1 MFAFLNVATTNLYA
15 SAKAEKK
22 EEKCESVVRTASKV
36 SLFCGLGIM
45 ALLFKAG
52 KPLLRLYMGSS
63 AAESGLLAPATNYVH
78 IRALTMTT
86 SLWYGVIQA
95 SLLGAKDSLTPLVA
109 IVCSSIVNIVGDVSL
124 VKFMGKGVEGAAVAT
139 VLAQWIGTMAMLRAA
154 STLAKGGLKN
164 LFVKPKEM
172 KTEDQVSSA
181 SFLKFAI
188 PVLTLILGKL
198 AAFGFMVSLLH

>member
-15 SAKAEKK
+15 NAKAEKK

-63 AAESGLLAPATNYVH
+63 AAESGLLAPATNYVW
-78 IRALTMTT
+78 IRAISMPT

-109 IVCSSIVNIVGDVSL
+109 IVYSSVVNIVGDVSL
-124 VKFMGKGVEGAAVAT
+124 VKFMRKGVEGAAVAT

-154 STLAKGGLKN
+154 TTLAKGGLKN

-198 AAFGFMVSLLH
+198 AAFGFMVSLL